1 MNFSKVR
8 VQGVLKSDARMLRG
22 GAALYLIADESGSLP
37 VFLTHAPEGKLP
49 QAGCHMVA
57 TGRLN
62 VGTGNQLRMRVRNAG
77 QIVVEEAAPSIV
89 VHGQVSEVWF
99 PPKDSKAPHKI
110 SLITPDGSLEI
121 IHWFIPEREVEAGD
135 LLEVSGTLGFYKG
148 RKQLKVRK
156 PSDIRLQ
163 SEG

>member
-1 MNFSKVR
+1 M
-8 VQGVLKSDARMLRG
+8 LKSDARMLRG
-22 GAALYLIADESGSLP
+22 GAVLYLIADESGSLP
-37 VFLTHAPEGKLP
+37 VFLNHAPEGKLP
-49 QAGCHMVA
+49 QAGCHIDA

-77 QIVVEEAAPSIV
+77 QIVVQKAAPSIV
-89 VHGQVSEVWF
+89 VYGQVDEVWL
-99 PPKDSKAPHKI
+99 PPPNSRAPRKI
-110 SLITPDGSLEI
+110 ILTTPAGSLEI
-121 IHWFIPEREVEAGD
+121 IHWFVPEQEVATGAH
-135 LLEVSGTLGFYKG
+135 LEVRGTLGFYKG